1 MQTYL
6 LLFVAM
12 AAIFYFLILRPQQRA
27 KRAKAELAST
37 LDEGSEVLT
46 VGGIYGTIVELREN
60 DFDLEIASG
69 AVMRLT
75 RNAIASVVPDAV
87 DDDEDDEGDEVD
99 DIEDEVDDIE
109 DEADDID
116 DEDEADDI
124 DDDGSLMTDDPSD
137 TDDPTGDRGVRP
149 A

>member
-27 KRAKAELAST
+27 KRVKAELASA
-37 LDEGSEVLT
+37 LDEGSEILT
-46 VGGIYGTIVELREN
+46 VGGIYGTIVELRED
-60 DFDLEIASG
+60 DFDLEIAEG
-69 AVMRLT
+69 VVMRLT
-75 RNAIASVVPDAV
+75 RSAIASAVPAAI
-87 DDDEDDEGDEVD
+87 DDDEDDEDDEY
-99 DIEDEVDDIE
+99 
-109 DEADDID
+109 

-124 DDDGSLMTDDPSD
+124 DDDGSLVTDDHGD
-137 TDDPTGDRGVRP
+137 TDDPAGDRGVRP

>member
-37 LDEGSEVLT
+37 LGEGSEVLT
-46 VGGIYGTIVELREN
+46 VGGIYGTIVELRED
-60 DFDLEIASG
+60 DFDLEVASG

-87 DDDEDDEGDEVD
+87 DDDEDDED
-99 DIEDEVDDIE
+99 DEDEY
-109 DEADDID
+109 
-116 DEDEADDI
+116 EDEADDI
-124 DDDGSLMTDDPSD
+124 DDDESLMTDDPSD
-137 TDDPTGDRGVRP
+137 TDDSAGDHGVRP

>member
-27 KRAKAELAST
+27 KRAKAELASA
-37 LDEGSEVLT
+37 LDEGSEILT

-69 AVMRLT
+69 VVMRLT
-75 RNAIASVVPDAV
+75 RSAIASAVPVAV
-87 DDDEDDEGDEVD
+87 DDDEEDEDDEDEY
-99 DIEDEVDDIE
+99 
-109 DEADDID
+109 
-116 DEDEADDI
+116 EDEADDI
-124 DDDGSLMTDDPSD
+124 DDDGSLMTDDPGD